1 MMKKILLSAFCVLF
15 GANLANAEPEQKI
28 VRTPVESSNIEII
41 DLNITP
47 MKTNFNP
54 DTGGSVA
61 AKEGTFVKVSTGS
74 GSGKSKEEATRNA
87 IAEAIS
93 KLKGFSSA
101 NFSTKSQ
108 KFVNELGVIESLDTQ
123 IYKASKGRVD
133 SYEIISIDTEPNGAY
148 AVSVNV
154 YKTLFERN
162 EKANLVI
169 FNASKYKALGDTLRK
184 HLTNNLVQSKKFNVL
199 DRKNSAYYKAEKQL
213 IESEDASSEDI
224 YKLGNVLGTDYML
237 VFNLRAIGASA
248 QKAVN
253 ITANSANVV
262 KGDVVVDY
270 RLILFATREL
280 KLANTL
286 NLSITL
292 KDDSVKSNEEAMAK
306 IAKAIFM
313 DISNTLYPLFVAS
326 VEGKEVLFEEKL
338 DIGAIYECESKTNA
352 NSGKVQVIK
361 ANAKNSRATI
371 IEGEVGF
378 NDVCK
383 LAISSGKDANYKL
396 GTGGG
401 VNLGW

>member
-1 MMKKILLSAFCVLF
+1 MKKYLLIAFCSLF
-15 GANLANAEPEQKI
+15 GVNVINGEPIQE
-28 VRTPVESSNIEII
+28 VSFGPSDTGNIEII

-54 DTGGSVA
+54 DIGSTIS
-61 AKEGTFVKVSTGS
+61 AKEGTFIKVATGE

-87 IAEAIS
+87 IIEAMS

-108 KFVNELGVIESLDTQ
+108 QFMSPAGVVQTLDTQ
-123 IYKASKGRVD
+123 IYKASKGRID
-133 SYEIISIDTEPNGAY
+133 SYEITSIDTEPNGAY
-148 AVSVNV
+148 AVRVNV
-154 YKTLFERN
+154 YKTLFQRN
-162 EKANLVI
+162 EKPNLVV
-169 FNASKYKALGDTLRK
+169 FNASKYKVLGDTLRK
-184 HLTNNLVQSKKFNVL
+184 YLTNELVQSKKFNVL

-237 VFNLRAIGASA
+237 VFNLRAVGASA

-253 ITANSANVV
+253 ITANNANVT

-292 KDDSVKSNEEAMAK
+292 KDNSIKSNEEAMAK
-306 IAKAIFM
+306 IAEAIFT
-313 DISNTLYPLFVAS
+313 DISNTLYPLFVAM
-326 VEGKEVLFEEKL
+326 VENKEAIFEEKL
-338 DIGAIYECESKTNA
+338 EMGAIYECESKSSA
-352 NSGKVQVIK
+352 NSGKVQVVK
-361 ANAKNSRATI
+361 ANTTNSRAKI
-371 IEGEVGF
+371 IDGEVAF

-383 LAISSGKDANYKL
+383 LSLEKGKDANYKL

>member
-1 MMKKILLSAFCVLF
+1 MKKILFSAFCVLF
-15 GANLANAEPEQKI
+15 GAVLANAEPVQEI
-28 VRTPVESSNIEII
+28 AYGPSDTGNIEII

-47 MKTNFNP
+47 MKTNFTT
-54 DTGGSVA
+54 DAGASIS

-74 GSGKSKEEATRNA
+74 GSGKTKEEATRNA
-87 IAEAIS
+87 IVDATS
-93 KLKGFSSA
+93 KLKGFSTA

-108 KFVNELGVIESLDTQ
+108 KFVNELGVVENLDTQ
-123 IYKASKGRVD
+123 IYKASKGRID
-133 SYEIISIDTEPNGAY
+133 SYEITSIETEPNGAY

-162 EKANLVI
+162 EKPNLVV
-169 FNASKYKALGDTLRK
+169 FNASKYKALGDSLRK
-184 HLTNNLVQSKKFNVL
+184 YLTNELVQSKKFNVL

-213 IESEDASSEDI
+213 IEGEDASSEDI

-237 VFNLRAIGASA
+237 VFNLNAIGASA
-248 QKAVN
+248 KKAVN
-253 ITANSANVV
+253 LTANSANVV

-270 RLILFATREL
+270 RLILFATREV

-286 NLSITL
+286 TLSITL
-292 KDDSVKSNEEAMAK
+292 KDDSIKSNEEAMAK
-306 IAKAIFM
+306 IAKAIFG

-326 VEGKEVLFEEKL
+326 VENKEVLFEEKL
-338 DIGAIYECESKTNA
+338 ELNAIYECESKTNA

-361 ANAKNSRATI
+361 ANAKNSRAKI
-371 IEGEVGF
+371 IDGEVAF

-383 LAISSGKDANYKL
+383 LWLEKGKDANYKL

>member
-1 MMKKILLSAFCVLF
+1 MKKILLSAFCALF
-15 GANLANAEPEQKI
+15 GAVLAYAEPVQEI
-28 VRTPVESSNIEII
+28 AYGPSDTGNIEII

-47 MKTNFNP
+47 MKTNFTA
-54 DTGGSVA
+54 DASA
-61 AKEGTFVKVSTGS
+61 SISAKEGTFVKVSTGS
-74 GSGKSKEEATRNA
+74 GSGKTKEEATKNA
-87 IAEAIS
+87 LVDATS
-93 KLKGFSSA
+93 KLKGFSTA

-108 KFVNELGVIESLDTQ
+108 KFVNELGVVESLDTQ
-123 IYKASKGRVD
+123 IYKASKGRID
-133 SYEIISIDTEPNGAY
+133 SYEITSIETEPNGAY

-162 EKANLVI
+162 EKPNLVV
-169 FNASKYKALGDTLRK
+169 FNASKYKALGDSLRK
-184 HLTNNLVQSKKFNVL
+184 YLTNELVQSKKFNVL

-213 IESEDASSEDI
+213 IESEDSSSEDI

-237 VFNLRAIGASA
+237 VFNLSAVGASP
-248 QKAVN
+248 KRAVN

-286 NLSITL
+286 TLSITL

-306 IAKAIFM
+306 IAKAIFS

-326 VEGKEVLFEEKL
+326 VENKEVLFEEKL
-338 DIGAIYECESKTNA
+338 ELNAIYECESKSNA

-361 ANAKNSRATI
+361 ANAKNSRAKI
-371 IEGEVGF
+371 IDGEVAF

-383 LAISSGKDANYKL
+383 LSLEKGKDANYKL

>member
-1 MMKKILLSAFCVLF
+1 MKQFLLSAFCALF
-15 GANLANAEPEQKI
+15 GAVLANAEPVQEI
-28 VRTPVESSNIEII
+28 AYGPSDTGNIEII

-47 MKTNFNP
+47 MKTNFTA
-54 DTGGSVA
+54 DAGASIST
-61 AKEGTFVKVSTGS
+61 KEGTFVKVSTGS
-74 GSGKSKEEATRNA
+74 GSGKTKEEATRNA
-87 IAEAIS
+87 LVDATS
-93 KLKGFSSA
+93 KLKGFSTA

-108 KFVNELGVIESLDTQ
+108 KFVNELGVVESLDTQ
-123 IYKASKGRVD
+123 IYKASKGRID
-133 SYEIISIDTEPNGAY
+133 SYEITSIETEPNGAY

-162 EKANLVI
+162 EKPNLVV
-169 FNASKYKALGDTLRK
+169 FNASKYKALGDSLRK
-184 HLTNNLVQSKKFNVL
+184 YLTNELVQSKKFNVL

-237 VFNLRAIGASA
+237 VFNLSAVGASA
-248 QKAVN
+248 KKAVN

-286 NLSITL
+286 TLSITL

-306 IAKAIFM
+306 IAKAIFS

-326 VEGKEVLFEEKL
+326 VENKEVLFEEKL
-338 DIGAIYECESKTNA
+338 ELNAIYECESKSNA

-361 ANAKNSRATI
+361 ANAKNSRAKI
-371 IEGEVGF
+371 IDGEVAF

-383 LAISSGKDANYKL
+383 LSLEKGKDANYKL